1 MTNHPNRKTLYTV
14 LDRGGLVLAR
24 GCTVAEA
31 AAVVMRYNGQ
41 DFELRPTFALGLEL
55 WITISSTTF
64 SSNPAPAPRP
74 MVWCMGSQG
83 SRAEEKIYR
92 KVIEESRVWHGCR
105 VCTDAEYSAER
116 DAL

>member
-14 LDRGGLVLAR
+14 LDRDGVVQAR

-31 AAVVMRYNGQ
+31 AAVVMRYDGQ

-64 SSNPAPAPRP
+64 LRNPVPVPRP
-74 MVWCMGSQG
+74 MVWCMGSRG
-83 SRAEEKIYR
+83 SRAEKKIYR
-92 KVIEESRVWHGCR
+92 KVIEESRVWSGLR
-105 VCTDAEYSAER
+105 VYSDAEYSAEQ
-116 DAL
+116 DAP